1 MSLRIDKSIDVET
14 EDVGFSPDNETDANR
29 HVAGELIFQA
39 DKRPIAGQ
47 TCGGKSMFIGGAAFE
62 ELGRTVAVDG
72 EGKRIQA
79 PAANKLARAL
89 KTDATRDYDLRLQ
102 EWFLGDLSVEDG
114 RRTLPALGLK
124 TLAHLFGQ
132 GVLEFSDE
140 SIRAVCKKFQAE
152 QSNLSKQLKKWEE
165 HFGVEIGHCRHG
177 EKKPDPLNIH
187 KKGKKK
193 HHCKN
198 CFANGVKDVTF
209 WTDKSVQR
217 DDVTCPRCSNPA
229 YTVALYC
236 EDCTFPFNA
245 VLSKPKCPKCGH
257 KVKVPAGA
265 ISEDEEEET
274 TTTE

>member
-79 PAANKLARAL
+79 PAANKLARAF

-102 EWFLGDLSVEDG
+102 EWFLGDLTVEDG

-140 SIRAVCKKFQAE
+140 SIRAVCKKFKAE

-177 EKKPDPLNIH
+177 EKKPDPLTPH

-193 HHCKN
+193 YTCRP
-198 CFANGVKDVTF
+198 CFAVFWESAAVK
-209 WTDKSVQR
+209 R
-217 DDVTCPRCSNPA
+217 DDVKCPKCKNP
-229 YTVALYC
+229 VNKLNLYC
-236 EDCTFPFNA
+236 EDCQHSFYA
-245 VLSKPKCPKCGH
+245 VASKPTCPKCAQ

-274 TTTE
+274 ITTE